1 MEWPGRFG
9 GPDPKRSCGWG
20 AVDFCELP
28 ASLTLTFRPCPPV
41 TMSKRSWAVVEVAA
55 INVVSTA
62 GGAKG
67 EMALRDGETTSG
79 LLGVKMGAL
88 GLMGV
93 ARGGEGNIA
102 GVMGLAGDIEAL
114 SYTVSRMNVKDGCHS
129 YRGFQTISSSRSS
142 SSMA

>member
-20 AVDFCELP
+20 AVDFCSNELP
-28 ASLTLTFRPCPPV
+28 ASPSLAFRPCPPV
-41 TMSKRSWAVVEVAA
+41 TISRRSWAVVEVAA
-55 INVVSTA
+55 INVVSAA

-67 EMALRDGETTSG
+67 EMALRAGETTGG
-79 LLGVKMGAL
+79 LLGVKTGAL

-102 GVMGLAGDIEAL
+102 GVTGLAGDSEGL
-114 SYTVSRMNVKDGCHS
+114 SHTVSRMNVKNGYHS
-129 YRGFQTISSSRSS
+129 HLGFQTISSS
-142 SSMA
+142 